1 MKAQNRNVKENKA
14 ATTIV
19 LGVTGS
25 IAAYKAAELVRRMQQ
40 QGWDVWVMM
49 TEAAAKYVGPLTF
62 QALTKHPVAV
72 GRCEAVETSVY
83 QHLDLSGR
91 AGAVVIAPCTA
102 NVLAKF
108 AHGLAD
114 DVVTATVLAAA
125 GPVVV
130 APAMNERMWRNP
142 ATQANVKTLK
152 DRGVL
157 VLEVAAGELACGDVG
172 AGRLTTLENI
182 MAATAQAM
190 EQG

>member
-1 MKAQNRNVKENKA
+1 MTAKTK
-14 ATTIV
+14 TIV

-72 GRCEAVETSVY
+72 GKCEAVESSTY

-102 NVLAKF
+102 NVLAKI

-114 DVVTATVLAAA
+114 DVVSATVLAAA
-125 GPVVV
+125 GPVLV
-130 APAMNERMWRNP
+130 APAMNARMWLNP

-157 VLEVAAGELACGDVG
+157 VLDVGEGELACGDVG
-172 AGRLTTLENI
+172 AGRLTELENI
-182 MAATAQAM
+182 VAAVAGTM
-190 EQG
+190 KEGC

>member
-1 MKAQNRNVKENKA
+1 MGVLVKDNKA
-14 ATTIV
+14 SKTIV

-25 IAAYKAAELVRRMQQ
+25 IAAYKAAELVRRMQE

-72 GRCEAVETSVY
+72 GRCEAVDTSVY
-83 QHLDLSGR
+83 QHLDLAGR

-102 NVLAKF
+102 NVLAKV

-114 DVVTATVLAAA
+114 DVVGATVLAATA
-125 GPVVV
+125 PVLI
-130 APAMNERMWRNP
+130 APAMNERMWLNP
-142 ATQANVKTLK
+142 ATQANVKILK

-157 VLEVAAGELACGDVG
+157 VLDVAEGELACGDVG
-172 AGRLTTLENI
+172 TGRLTALENI
-182 MAATAQAM
+182 IAATAQAM
-190 EQG
+190 KKS